1 MKQVYLSYHDIHTD
15 CIELAKIIK
24 KKFKP
29 EKLIFISRGGLIPG
43 SIIANYLGI
52 QDIDVIAMKTYSN
65 RKRTN
70 KIEIFKRIKSQ
81 KKLSIILKDEI
92 NIFSCSAL
100 FFASLLGFTLKAII
114 TALDALANVT
124 SVSVTMPISD
134 KSIFGFTS
142 SCLI

>member
-29 EKLIFISRGGLIPG
+29 EKLILISRGGLIPG

-65 RKRTN
+65 RKELIRLRFLKELN
-70 KIEIFKRIKSQ
+70 LKKS
-81 KKLSIILKDEI
+81 L
-92 NIFSCSAL
+92 
-100 FFASLLGFTLKAII
+100 
-114 TALDALANVT
+114 
-124 SVSVTMPISD
+124 
-134 KSIFGFTS
+134 
-142 SCLI
+142 